1 MTATINKK
9 SGKGMI
15 NGVVSELT
23 TFFHVQPGHEAA
35 MREAVEMVNQQLQE
49 MGPEAHRKL
58 GLREWRQVLFD
69 NDTRLLLVTSFE
81 TDWDPYVDDAIV
93 TFSPETFSAWL
104 KHTVEAGQLDPEL
117 VKSIKVDLR
126 QGIAN
131 SALLKAVLQA
141 GQAPATAYLDVL
153 SDQTVPQIRK
163 AQGLE
168 RAFEQVLDNP
178 EAENALQHPALKPLL
193 DQAAN

>member
-1 MTATINKK
+1 MNQK
-9 SGKGMI
+9 SGKGKI
-15 NGVVSELT
+15 DGVVSELT
-23 TFFHVQPGHEAA
+23 TFFHVRPGHEAA
-35 MREAVEMVNQQLQE
+35 MREAVEMVDKQLQE
-49 MGPEAHRKL
+49 MGPEVHRKM

-69 NDTRLLLVTSFE
+69 NDTRVLLVTSFE
-81 TDWDPYVDDAIV
+81 TDWDPYVDDAVV

-104 KHTVEAGQLDPEL
+104 KHTVEAGQLDPAL

-131 SALLKAVLQA
+131 SALVKALLQA
-141 GQAPATAYLDVL
+141 GQASASAYLDVL

-168 RAFEQVLDNP
+168 RAFEQMLDNP
-178 EAENALQHPALKPLL
+178 EAEEALQHPALHPLL
-193 DQAAN
+193 EQAAN

>member
-1 MTATINKK
+1 MTATMNQK
-9 SGKGMI
+9 SGKGKI
-15 NGVVSELT
+15 DGVVSELT
-23 TFFHVQPGHEAA
+23 TFFHVRPGHEEA
-35 MREAVEMVNQQLQE
+35 MRTAVEGVDQMLHE
-49 MGPEAHRKL
+49 MGPDAHRKL

-93 TFSPETFSAWL
+93 TFSPESFSAWL
-104 KHTVEAGQLDPEL
+104 QHTAEAGQLDQAQ
-117 VKSIKVDLR
+117 VQSIKADLK

-141 GQAPATAYLDVL
+141 GQAQASAYIDIL

-163 AQGLE
+163 AQQVE
-168 RAFEQVLDNP
+168 RAFEKVLDDPAAEQVLQQP
-178 EAENALQHPALKPLL
+178 ALQPLL
-193 DQAAN
+193 EHAAG